1 MEMTA
6 FRNALSSV
14 CESELLGNERDEEI
28 EFSAAF
34 EQRMED
40 IIHPK
45 EKVYIR
51 KRLKIALA
59 MAAMLAAGFLVGMTS
74 GGRWGFFFD
83 KTDEG
88 LYATFDVTSV
98 KDPKKKITEVY
109 ELGFIPEGYTL
120 TDSHVHPFGQYVNY
134 FYEVADRG
142 EKDWKC
148 IFFSQGVP
156 YSYRDVYIGKD
167 DKSSI
172 ITEGELQYYINQPE
186 ENYTIVVWYQ
196 DGYVMVLSATLGKDD
211 ALELC
216 RSVRV
221 KQ

>member
-14 CESELLGNERDEEI
+14 CENELICNEQDVDIR
-28 EFSAAF
+28 FSAGF

-45 EKVYIR
+45 EKVFIR
-51 KRLKIALA
+51 KRLKIALV

-88 LYATFDVTSV
+88 LYATFDVRSV

-109 ELGFIPEGYTL
+109 ELGFIPDGYTL

-142 EKDWKC
+142 EKEWKC
-148 IFFSQGVP
+148 IFFSQCVP

-172 ITEGELQYYINQPE
+172 ITEGELQYYISQPE
-186 ENYTIVVWYQ
+186 DDYTTIVWYQ
-196 DGYVMVLSATLGKDD
+196 DGYVMVLSATIGKDD

-216 RSVRV
+216 RTVRV
-221 KQ
+221 RQ